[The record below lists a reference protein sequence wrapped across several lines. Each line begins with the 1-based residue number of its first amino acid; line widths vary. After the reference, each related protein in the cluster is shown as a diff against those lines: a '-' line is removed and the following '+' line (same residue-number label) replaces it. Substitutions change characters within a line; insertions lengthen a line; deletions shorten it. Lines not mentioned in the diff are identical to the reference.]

1 MKKFT
6 SIQRVN
12 RSQKQERTLGPSD
25 SILSAPHPPCRW
37 EQPWYFPIWLSWM
50 WISAPHCAVYTIGF
64 WHLLLV
70 LRLQNWG
77 GFTEN
82 SLSLAWAIIC
92 SVRSCWGT
100 LEHPTLFLFLL
111 APASDGYVLFILT
124 HLLSKHNYSA
134 FAGVPRPRQGLSKV
148 ADLSRVCHP
157 RTLGGC
163 VVLERSVLLALWTLC
178 AVSLTLSTLNSA
190 LPDLILRPAVPVISV
205 LWWSE
210 SRSCLPLFSRKKN
223 FLMGVLS
230 WSSSSCI
237 EILGAFSW
245 TSESVSLHKRCRW
258 WGSSQSFMIHLLG
271 TYLCSKNSVEHGGCY
286 GDQDGNCFCFQ
297 GLLFLNKTHTW
308 RGSYSSTW

>member
-1 MKKFT
+1 MRAALVFSYPVILDVDLCPTLCSVHNRILAPT
-6 SIQRVN
+6 SG
-12 RSQKQERTLGPSD
+12 SQTAELGRLHWGEQLQSGLGHYLFCQVLLRTLE
-25 SILSAPHPPCRW
+25 C
-37 EQPWYFPIWLSWM
+37 
-50 WISAPHCAVYTIGF
+50 
-64 WHLLLV
+64 
-70 LRLQNWG
+70 
-77 GFTEN
+77 
-82 SLSLAWAIIC
+82 
-92 SVRSCWGT
+92 
-100 LEHPTLFLFLL
+100 PTLFLFLL

-134 FAGVPRPRQGLSKV
+134 FAGVPRPRQGLSTV
-148 ADLSRVCHP
+148 ADLSGMCHP
-157 RTLGGC
+157 RTPGGC

-205 LWWSE
+205 LWWSD
-210 SRSCLPLFSRKKN
+210 SRSCLPLFSRKRN

-258 WGSSQSFMIHLLG
+258 WGSSQSFKIHLLG
-271 TYLCSKNSVEHGGCY
+271 TYLCSKHSAEHGGCY
-286 GDQDGNCFCFQ
+286 GDQDGNCFCFH
-297 GLLFLNKTHTW
+297 GLLFLNKSHTW